1 MGLNESRG
9 EELVLVIKEIFP
21 IPENLPIR
29 VATVF
34 YETKSV
40 RSQAKAVVSLLIT
53 CPRAII
59 SLLQEWLE
67 V

>member
-9 EELVLVIKEIFP
+9 EKLVLVIKEIFP
-21 IPENLPIR
+21 IPENLPIH

-40 RSQAKAVVSLLIT
+40 RSQAKAIVSLLIT
-53 CPRAII
+53 GPRAIV